1 MPRDRPTRAQT
12 AGYAA
17 GSVGTGGFGTLPGL
31 VLAYYLTD
39 TLGVAAALAA
49 VIVLVPKVWDVVID
63 PAIGARSDRELAAH
77 GSRHRLMML
86 GALTL
91 PVGFIAMF
99 AVPESA
105 APGLSALWVVVSFV
119 LATTSFSLFQ
129 VPYIAAPADLTDDYV
144 ERTRMMAWRVAVLA
158 LAILAFGA
166 GAPAIRDLLG
176 GGREGYLVMAVVS
189 AVALSAGMLATAWS
203 MRGHESTTR
212 EPAQSPTL
220 RAGVDALRELPRFRA
235 LLVVFVLQAL
245 ATGIVLAAAQY
256 VATYLLGSQSWVS
269 VLFAAVV
276 APALFV
282 MPLWKR
288 HASARGKRTAYLTSS
303 WLFVASCVVQI
314 PALVLGWVWLS
325 VLALAVGGIAYAGMQ
340 LFPLAMLPDVVQEA
354 GRSRGGAMSGVW
366 TALETAGLALGPGVV
381 LLMLAVGGFVSSTGD
396 PVAQPE
402 SAEVAIGAAFT
413 VVPVL
418 LALVSILAL
427 RRYDEPSTATLE
439 GRPHV

>member
-1 MPRDRPTRAQT
+1 MPSARLTRAQT

-49 VIVLVPKVWDVVID
+49 VVVLLPKVWDVVID
-63 PAIGARSDRELAAH
+63 PAIGARSDAEVSAH
-77 GSRHRLMML
+77 GSRHRLMTL

-99 AVPESA
+99 AVPSGMDGA
-105 APGLSALWVVVSFV
+105 AAAVWVAVAFV

-129 VPYIAAPADLTDDYV
+129 VPYIAAPADLTDDYA
-144 ERTRMMAWRVAVLA
+144 ERTRMMAWRVGVLA

-166 GAPAIRDLLG
+166 GAPGIRDALG
-176 GGREGYLVMAVVS
+176 GGRTGYLVMAIVS
-189 AVALSAGMLATAWS
+189 ALALIGGMLATARS
-203 MRGHESTTR
+203 LRGHESRPNATA
-212 EPAQSPTL
+212 ESPSL
-220 RAGVDALRELPRFRA
+220 RAGLAALRELPRFRA
-235 LLVVFVLQAL
+235 LLIVFVLQAL

-276 APALFV
+276 APSLFV

-288 HASARGKRTAYLTSS
+288 HAAARGKRTAYATSS
-303 WLFVASCVVQI
+303 WLFVAACLLQV
-314 PALVLGWVWLS
+314 PALALGWVWLS
-325 VLALAVGGIAYAGMQ
+325 ILALALGGVAYAGMQ

-354 GRSRGGAMSGVW
+354 GRERGGAMSGVW

-381 LLMLAVGGFVSSTGD
+381 LLMLAAGGFVSSAGD
-396 PVAQPE
+396 PVAQPRA
-402 SAEVAIGAAFT
+402 AEVAIALAFT
-413 VVPVL
+413 IVPAV
-418 LALVSILAL
+418 LALVSLVGL
-427 RRYDEPSTATLE
+427 RRYEEPEVAADV
-439 GRPHV
+439 R

>member
-1 MPRDRPTRAQT
+1 MPRDLLTRGQT

-49 VIVLVPKVWDVVID
+49 VVVLLPKVWDVVID
-63 PAIGARSDRELAAH
+63 PAIGARSDRELATH
-77 GSRHRLMML
+77 GSRHRLMTI

-91 PVGFIAMF
+91 PVGFVAMF
-99 AVPESA
+99 AVPSGTGSGVA
-105 APGLSALWVVVSFV
+105 ALWVVVAFV

-129 VPYIAAPADLTDDYV
+129 VPYIAAPADLTSDYS
-144 ERTRMMAWRVAVLA
+144 ERTRMMAWRVGVLA

-166 GAPAIRDLLG
+166 GAPAVRDALG
-176 GGREGYLVMAVVS
+176 GGRSGYLVMAVVS
-189 AVALSAGMLATAWS
+189 AIALTAGMFATVAS
-203 MRGHESTTR
+203 LRGHESVAR
-212 EPAQSPTL
+212 AVVDSPTL
-220 RAGVDALRELPRFRA
+220 RAGLDAVRDLPRFRS
-235 LLVVFVLQAL
+235 LLVVFVVQAL

-288 HASARGKRTAYLTSS
+288 YAAARGKRTAYLASS
-303 WLFVASCVVQI
+303 WLFVVACVAQV
-314 PALVLGWVWLS
+314 PALVLGWAWLS

-340 LFPLAMLPDVVQEA
+340 LFPLAMLPDVVEEA
-354 GRSRGGAMSGVW
+354 GRARGGAMSGVW
-366 TALETAGLALGPGVV
+366 TALETAGLALGPAIV
-381 LLMLAVGGFVSSTGD
+381 LAMLAVGGFVSSTGD
-396 PVAQPE
+396 PVAQPR
-402 SAEVAIGAAFT
+402 SAEVAMGLAFT
-413 VVPVL
+413 LVPAA

-427 RRYDEPSTATLE
+427 RRYEEPEVVLD
-439 GRPHV
+439 GR

>member
-1 MPRDRPTRAQT
+1 MPRDRLTRAQT

-39 TLGVAAALAA
+39 TLGVAAAFAA
-49 VIVLVPKVWDVVID
+49 VVVLVPKMWDVVID
-63 PAIGARSDRELAAH
+63 PAIGARSDREVASR
-77 GSRHRLMML
+77 GSRHRLMAL

-91 PVGFIAMF
+91 PVGFVAMF
-99 AVPESA
+99 AVPSGVGTA
-105 APGLSALWVVVSFV
+105 IAALWVVVAFV

-129 VPYIAAPADLTDDYV
+129 VPYIAAPADLTSDYT
-144 ERTRMMAWRVAVLA
+144 ERTRMMAWRVGVLA

-166 GAPAIRDLLG
+166 GAPAVRDALG
-176 GGREGYLVMAVVS
+176 GGRTGYLVMAVVS
-189 AVALSAGMLATAWS
+189 AIALTAGMLATVAS
-203 MRGHESTTR
+203 LRGHESVAHSEG
-212 EPAQSPTL
+212 EPATL
-220 RAGVDALRELPRFRA
+220 RAGLDALRDLPRFRS

-288 HASARGKRTAYLTSS
+288 HAAARGKRTAYLASS
-303 WLFVASCVVQI
+303 WLFVLACVVQV

-340 LFPLAMLPDVVQEA
+340 LFPLAMLPDVIEEA
-354 GRSRGGAMSGVW
+354 GRARGGAMSGVW
-366 TALETAGLALGPGVV
+366 TALETAGLALGPAVV
-381 LLMLAVGGFVSSTGD
+381 LGMLAVGGFVSSAGD
-396 PVAQPE
+396 AAAQPR
-402 SAEVAIGAAFT
+402 SAELAIGLAFT
-413 VVPVL
+413 LVPAA
-418 LALVSILAL
+418 LALVSITAL
-427 RRYDEPSTATLE
+427 RRYAEPEVVLG
-439 GRPHV
+439 GR

>member
-1 MPRDRPTRAQT
+1 MPSDRLTRAQT

-49 VIVLVPKVWDVVID
+49 VVVLVPKVWDVVID
-63 PAIGARSDRELAAH
+63 PAIGARSDHELSTH
-77 GSRHRLMML
+77 GSRHRLMAL

-99 AVPESA
+99 AVPSGFSSGIA
-105 APGLSALWVVVSFV
+105 AVWVVAAFV

-129 VPYIAAPADLTDDYV
+129 VPYIAAPADLTNDYT
-144 ERTRMMAWRVAVLA
+144 ERTRMMAWRVGVLA

-166 GAPAIRDLLG
+166 GAPGIRDALG
-176 GGREGYLVMAVVS
+176 GGRSGYLVMAVVS
-189 AVALSAGMLATAWS
+189 AIVLSLGMLATVAS
-203 MRGHESTTR
+203 LRGHESHTDHAG
-212 EPAQSPTL
+212 ESPSL
-220 RAGVDALRELPRFRA
+220 RAGLAAIRELPRFRA
-235 LLVVFVLQAL
+235 LLLVFVLQAL

-256 VATYLLGSQSWVS
+256 VATYLLGSQSMVS

-276 APALFV
+276 APALVV

-288 HASARGKRTAYLTSS
+288 YAAAHGKRTAYLASS
-303 WLFVASCVVQI
+303 WLFVLSCLAQV
-314 PALVLGWVWLS
+314 PALALGWTWLS
-325 VLALAVGGIAYAGMQ
+325 VLALAVGGVAYAGMQ
-340 LFPLAMLPDVVQEA
+340 LFPLAMLPDVIEEA
-354 GRSRGGAMSGVW
+354 GRARGGAMSGVW

-396 PVAQPE
+396 PVAQPRG
-402 SAEVAIGAAFT
+402 AELAMGLAFT
-413 VVPVL
+413 LVPAL
-418 LALVSILAL
+418 LAVVSIAAL
-427 RRYDEPSTATLE
+427 RRYVEPEVVLDGA
-439 GRPHV
+439 

>member
-1 MPRDRPTRAQT
+1 MPRDRLTRAQT

-39 TLGVAAALAA
+39 TLGVAAAFAA
-49 VIVLVPKVWDVVID
+49 VVVLVPKVWDVVID
-63 PAIGARSDRELAAH
+63 PAIGARSDREVATF
-77 GSRHRLMML
+77 GTRHRLMAL

-99 AVPESA
+99 AVPSGVGTA
-105 APGLSALWVVVSFV
+105 VAGLWVVVAFV

-129 VPYIAAPADLTDDYV
+129 VPYIAAPADLTSDYT
-144 ERTRMMAWRVAVLA
+144 ERTRMMAWRVGVLA
-158 LAILAFGA
+158 FAILAFGA
-166 GAPAIRDLLG
+166 GAPAVRDALG
-176 GGREGYLVMAVVS
+176 GGRTGYLVMAVVS
-189 AVALSAGMLATAWS
+189 AVVLSGGMLATVAS
-203 MRGHESTTR
+203 LRGHER
-212 EPAQSPTL
+212 GVPAVESSPTL
-220 RAGVDALRELPRFRA
+220 RAGLDAVRDLPRFRA

-288 HASARGKRTAYLTSS
+288 YAAARGKRTAYLASS
-303 WLFVASCVVQI
+303 WLFVLSCGAQV

-340 LFPLAMLPDVVQEA
+340 LFPLAMLPDVIEEA
-354 GRSRGGAMSGVW
+354 GRARGGAMSGVW
-366 TALETAGLALGPGVV
+366 TALETAGLALGPAIV
-381 LLMLAVGGFVSSTGD
+381 LAMLAVGGFVSSTGD
-396 PVAQPE
+396 PVAQPR
-402 SAEVAIGAAFT
+402 SADLAIGLAFT
-413 VVPVL
+413 LVPAA
-418 LALVSILAL
+418 LALVSIRAL
-427 RRYDEPSTATLE
+427 RHYQEPEVVLDGT
-439 GRPHV
+439 